1 MPYIISKEKTMDQ
14 EKNTAE
20 NLASTAVELIESYR
34 NLIALKV
41 TEHTSLGI
49 SLSVVGILSMMLAV
63 FVFLF
68 IGLGSAWWLGEY
80 LQDMKLGFFI
90 VGGIGSLLLAILV
103 ATSQKVWIP
112 KIRNRIIKKIYDQD

>member
-1 MPYIISKEKTMDQ
+1 MDQ

-20 NLASTAVELIESYR
+20 NLARTAVELIESYR

-80 LQDMKLGFFI
+80 LHDMKLGFFI
-90 VGGIGSLLLAILV
+90 VGGAGTVLLGILLV
-103 ATSQKVWIP
+103 TSQKVWIP